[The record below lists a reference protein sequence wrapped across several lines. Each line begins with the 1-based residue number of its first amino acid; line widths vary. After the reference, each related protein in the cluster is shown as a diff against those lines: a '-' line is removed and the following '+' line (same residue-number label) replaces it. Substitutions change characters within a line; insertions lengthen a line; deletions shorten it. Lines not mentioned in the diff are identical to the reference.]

1 MWTSNRKTEGRTVE
15 AAADLGLVT
24 LGGDPA
30 GVYLGGERRWVAVCA
45 PGGYQWRPQTGDKVL
60 VVKAGDQR
68 EIPCLAGVRQ
78 PEIQE
83 KEDPLEAGAVRITG
97 GSGQMDLNTK
107 GVVLNGKETA
117 LKGRVTVN
125 GERLEGAEA
134 LLQRVLFRLTAR
146 RGQFPFLPELGSR
159 LYQLGRE
166 KPSAREALALQY
178 VTEALAQESELAV
191 TGVELTET
199 TPGRA
204 ALRTDLNWRGA
215 PLSVAVEV
223 RI

>member
-1 MWTSNRKTEGRTVE
+1 MDIQSKDGGADGGGRGRPGAGDSGGRSRRCLSGWR
-15 AAADLGLVT
+15 AA
-24 LGGDPA
+24 LGG
-30 GVYLGGERRWVAVCA
+30 GVRSRRLSV
-45 PGGYQWRPQTGDKVL
+45 RPQTGDKVL

-125 GERLEGAEA
+125 GERLEDMIWRIAA
-134 LLQRVLFRLTAR
+134 DVVSSM
-146 RGQFPFLPELGSR
+146 LG
-159 LYQLGRE
+159 
-166 KPSAREALALQY
+166 
-178 VTEALAQESELAV
+178 
-191 TGVELTET
+191 
-199 TPGRA
+199 
-204 ALRTDLNWRGA
+204 
-215 PLSVAVEV
+215 
-223 RI
+223 

>member
-60 VVKAGDQR
+60 VVKAGDLR

-97 GSGQMDLNTK
+97 GSGRMDLNTK

-125 GERLEGAEA
+125 GERLEDMIWRIAA
-134 LLQRVLFRLTAR
+134 DVVSSM
-146 RGQFPFLPELGSR
+146 LG
-159 LYQLGRE
+159 
-166 KPSAREALALQY
+166 
-178 VTEALAQESELAV
+178 
-191 TGVELTET
+191 
-199 TPGRA
+199 
-204 ALRTDLNWRGA
+204 
-215 PLSVAVEV
+215 
-223 RI
+223 

>member
-45 PGGYQWRPQTGDKVL
+45 PGGYQWRPQTGD
-60 VVKAGDQR
+60 QR

-97 GSGQMDLNTK
+97 GSGRMDLNTK

-125 GERLEGAEA
+125 GERLEDMIWRIAA
-134 LLQRVLFRLTAR
+134 DVVSSM
-146 RGQFPFLPELGSR
+146 LG
-159 LYQLGRE
+159 
-166 KPSAREALALQY
+166 
-178 VTEALAQESELAV
+178 
-191 TGVELTET
+191 
-199 TPGRA
+199 
-204 ALRTDLNWRGA
+204 
-215 PLSVAVEV
+215 
-223 RI
+223 

>member
-30 GVYLGGERRWVAVCA
+30 GVSLGGERRWVAVCA

-97 GSGQMDLNTK
+97 GSGRMDLNTK

-125 GERLEGAEA
+125 GERLEDMIWRIAA
-134 LLQRVLFRLTAR
+134 DVVSSM
-146 RGQFPFLPELGSR
+146 LG
-159 LYQLGRE
+159 
-166 KPSAREALALQY
+166 
-178 VTEALAQESELAV
+178 
-191 TGVELTET
+191 
-199 TPGRA
+199 
-204 ALRTDLNWRGA
+204 
-215 PLSVAVEV
+215 
-223 RI
+223 

>member
-1 MWTSNRKTEGRTVE
+1 ME

-45 PGGYQWRPQTGDKVL
+45 PGGYQWRPRTGDKVL

-83 KEDPLEAGAVRITG
+83 KEEPLEAGAVRITG
-97 GSGQMDLNTK
+97 GSGRMDLNAK
-107 GVVLNGKETA
+107 GVVLDGKETA

-178 VTEALAQESELAV
+178 VTEALVQEPDLAV
-191 TGVELTET
+191 MGAELTET
-199 TPGRA
+199 APGQA
-204 ALRTDLNWRGA
+204 ALRADLNWQGA

-223 RI
+223 RM

>member
-68 EIPCLAGVRQ
+68 ELPCLAGMRQ

-83 KEDPLEAGAVRITG
+83 KDPLEAGAVRITG
-97 GSGQMDLNTK
+97 GSGRMDLDTR
-107 GVVLNGKETA
+107 GVVLNGKEIA
-117 LKGRVTVN
+117 LNGKVTVQ
-125 GERLEGAEA
+125 EELLED
-134 LLQRVLFRLTAR
+134 LIR
-146 RGQFPFLPELGSR
+146 RIAADVVSSMLG
-159 LYQLGRE
+159 
-166 KPSAREALALQY
+166 
-178 VTEALAQESELAV
+178 
-191 TGVELTET
+191 
-199 TPGRA
+199 
-204 ALRTDLNWRGA
+204 
-215 PLSVAVEV
+215 
-223 RI
+223 

>member
-97 GSGQMDLNTK
+97 GSGRMDLNTK

-117 LKGRVTVN
+117 LTGRVTVN
-125 GERLEGAEA
+125 GERLEDMIWRIAA
-134 LLQRVLFRLTAR
+134 DVVSSM
-146 RGQFPFLPELGSR
+146 LG
-159 LYQLGRE
+159 
-166 KPSAREALALQY
+166 
-178 VTEALAQESELAV
+178 
-191 TGVELTET
+191 
-199 TPGRA
+199 
-204 ALRTDLNWRGA
+204 
-215 PLSVAVEV
+215 
-223 RI
+223 

>member
-83 KEDPLEAGAVRITG
+83 
-97 GSGQMDLNTK
+97 
-107 GVVLNGKETA
+107 TA

-125 GERLEGAEA
+125 GERLEDMIWRIAA
-134 LLQRVLFRLTAR
+134 DVVSSM
-146 RGQFPFLPELGSR
+146 LG
-159 LYQLGRE
+159 
-166 KPSAREALALQY
+166 
-178 VTEALAQESELAV
+178 
-191 TGVELTET
+191 
-199 TPGRA
+199 
-204 ALRTDLNWRGA
+204 
-215 PLSVAVEV
+215 
-223 RI
+223 

>member
-30 GVYLGGERRWVAVCA
+30 GVYLGGERPWVAVCA
-45 PGGYQWRPQTGDKVL
+45 PGGYQWRPRTGDKVL

-97 GSGQMDLNTK
+97 GSGRMDLNAK
-107 GVVLNGKETA
+107 GVVLDGKETA

-125 GERLEGAEA
+125 GERLEDMI
-134 LLQRVLFRLTAR
+134 R
-146 RGQFPFLPELGSR
+146 RIAADVVSSMLG
-159 LYQLGRE
+159 
-166 KPSAREALALQY
+166 
-178 VTEALAQESELAV
+178 
-191 TGVELTET
+191 
-199 TPGRA
+199 
-204 ALRTDLNWRGA
+204 
-215 PLSVAVEV
+215 
-223 RI
+223 